1 MEYHIEIDTANG
13 VIFASALGAW
23 QSDIDDRMVTE
34 IFQAVKEHNVRNV
47 LLDIRELRFDLSTVR
62 IFQRAKEMRDMRLQK
77 REVSSKVA
85 LVYSAGDSKLEADM
99 KFFETAAQN
108 RAAPYRIFTDVEA
121 ARKWLMQ
128 V

>member
-1 MEYHIEIDTANG
+1 MEYHIEIDTAHG
-13 VIFASALGAW
+13 VIYATALGAW

>member
-1 MEYHIEIDTANG
+1 MEYHIEIDTAHG
-13 VIFASALGAW
+13 VIYATALGAW

-85 LVYSAGDSKLEADM
+85 LVYSAGDSKLDADM